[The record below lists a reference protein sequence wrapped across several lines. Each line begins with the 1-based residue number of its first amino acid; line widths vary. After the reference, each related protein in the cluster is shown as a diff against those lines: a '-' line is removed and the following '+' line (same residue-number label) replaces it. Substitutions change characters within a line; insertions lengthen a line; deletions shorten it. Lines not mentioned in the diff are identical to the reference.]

1 MASHNKNFQK
11 SAKYKAVLEKCAN
24 SPDAEFEQSFFQ
36 LAFERL
42 QEKLYN
48 LLPFLVGFEVANKSP
63 DGTKALGVFGFK
75 SNNGQMLFV
84 PAFFVNGDVKGVDLI
99 YSKNNE
105 QFYPLNED
113 FAELFLKDEATGLG
127 DTSKETE
134 KQINQKMPAVDLKD
148 LVRPPRTGK
157 VSYASVI
164 DFVEQ
169 SDNITKQAFYT
180 LFRDNDEFTESVL
193 RFYPVEKV
201 AKAITPKVAKKKVLP
216 MSSVKVVRK
225 GDDLI
230 GLGEKEKGEVL
241 TKGFAVIDKRK
252 EEEKSKFGLVKYEE
266 KFTNPTDS
274 GFYAYLTQAGSLRY
288 ALIITKPM
296 QLDNHFPTDE
306 ALVLDLDA
314 KRNGQGYRA
323 KAKNIFTKGKYD
335 IKDLGEVMGMMQ
347 EIAEVTPSYDEHY
360 ILINENLKATV
371 PFRVNMNFKDDQG
384 LRNIEVETTGS
395 SIDDD
400 CGPSRHSLERSR
412 NSYFKDR
419 EPNCS
424 PYYKKF
430 RLVITKKPG
439 DKLEY
444 SNDAILV
451 PKGFKLMNVRFNSPS
466 YYGCEPVCMDSKDS
480 DYKKRQEEKK
490 AEKIRYEQGKPG
502 NLSNLFGA
510 LRATSQFPLTVSSN
524 GSEYFVTVGTAK
536 KKFDNAVQAKIAM
549 ITRLG
554 LDEKVA
560 SDLIDSVPD
569 LGSKKGYIKL
579 AYTGDQHFNQWDPS
593 PYTNQL
599 GQTEYDGVGHTETM
613 DQQPSYQEDP
623 TRLGLAEMPEV
634 EGLDGAVNT
643 ANQLAQSGQKEI
655 FDTHTIATLAKY
667 VSPESKVTSYMPD
680 FISCLD
686 KLGRML
692 FLVHWETQKFEEMY
706 GRSELP
712 ELVELL
718 TNVFRN
724 LGDLVI
730 FLKRKS
736 PELSIN
742 VSEKEM
748 DA

>member
-1 MASHNKNFQK
+1 MARHKSLYKN
-11 SAKYKAVLEKCAN
+11 SPRYTAVLEKTAN

-48 LLPFLVGFEVANKSP
+48 LLPFLVGFEVANKSS

-127 DTSKETE
+127 DASKESE
-134 KQINQKMPAVDLKD
+134 KQINQKMSPVELKD

-164 DFVEQ
+164 DFVEE
-169 SDNITKQAFYT
+169 SDNLTKQAFYT
-180 LFRDNDEFTESVL
+180 LFRDNDEFSESVL
-193 RFYPVEKV
+193 RFYPVEKI
-201 AKAITPKVAKKKVLP
+201 AKAVTPKVTKKKALP
-216 MSSVKVVRK
+216 MSSVSVVTK
-225 GDDLI
+225 KDKLNDLD
-230 GLGEKEKGEVL
+230 EKQKGEVL
-241 TKGFAVIDKRK
+241 EKGYTVIDKRK
-252 EEEKSKFGLVKYEE
+252 AEEKSKFGLVKYEE

-274 GFYAYLTQAGSLRY
+274 GFYAYLTQTGSLRY

-314 KRNGQGYRA
+314 KRDGQGYRA
-323 KAKNIFTKGKYD
+323 KVKNIFTKGKYD
-335 IKDLGEVMGMMQ
+335 IKDLGDVMGMMQ
-347 EIAEVTPSYDEHY
+347 ELSEVTPSFDEHY
-360 ILINENLKATV
+360 ILVNDKLKATV
-371 PFRVNMNFKDDQG
+371 PFRVTMNYKDDAG
-384 LRNIEVETTGS
+384 LRTIEVETTGS
-395 SIDDD
+395 SIDDEF
-400 CGPSRHSLERSR
+400 GPPRYALERSR
-412 NSYFKDR
+412 NSYFKDKY
-419 EPNCS
+419 PNS
-424 PYYKKF
+424 SSYYKKF
-430 RLVITKKPG
+430 KLVVTKKPG

-444 SNDAILV
+444 ANDSILV
-451 PKGFKLMNVRFNSPS
+451 PKGFKLMSVRFRAP
-466 YYGCEPVCMDSKDS
+466 YYSECCAPVAESS
-480 DYKKRQEEKK
+480 DKERDERDKK
-490 AEKIRYEQGKPG
+490 AKEERTRYEQGKPG
-502 NLSNLFGA
+502 SLSNLFGA
-510 LRATSQFPLTVSSN
+510 LRSTSQYPLTVSNN
-524 GSEYFVTVGTAK
+524 GSEYFVTVGVAK
-536 KKFDNAVQAKIAM
+536 KKFDNAISAKIAM

-554 LDEKVA
+554 MDEQSA
-560 SDLIDSVPD
+560 SELIDSVPP

-579 AYTGDQHFNQWDPS
+579 AYTGDQSFAPWDPVAYS
-593 PYTNQL
+593 NQL
-599 GQTEYDGVGHTETM
+599 GQPEYDGVGHTETM
-613 DQQPSYQEDP
+613 HMSPSYEEDP

-634 EGLDGAVNT
+634 KGLDGAVNT
-643 ANQLAQSGQKEI
+643 ANHLAQSAKKKF

-667 VSPESKVTSYMPD
+667 VSPESKVTGYMPD

-692 FLVHWETQKFEEMY
+692 FLVHWETEKFEQMY

-718 TNVFRN
+718 TNVFKN

>member
-1 MASHNKNFQK
+1 MARHIKK
-11 SAKYKAVLEKCAN
+11 IAN
-24 SPDAEFEQSFFQ
+24 SPDSEFEQSFFQ

-127 DTSKETE
+127 DASHETE
-134 KQINQKMPAVDLKD
+134 KQINQKMPAVDVKD
-148 LVRPPRTGK
+148 MVRPPRTGK
-157 VSYASVI
+157 VSYASVL

-169 SDNITKQAFYT
+169 SDNLTKQAFYT

-193 RFYPVEKV
+193 RFYPIEKV
-201 AKAITPKVAKKKVLP
+201 AKAITPKVTKKTLP
-216 MSSVKVVRK
+216 VSSVSVYTK
-225 GDDLI
+225 DDNI
-230 GLGEKEKGEVL
+230 AGLSDKQKSTVL
-241 TKGFAVIDKRK
+241 EQGYVVIDKRK
-252 EEEKSKFGLVKYEE
+252 PEEKSKFGLIKYEE
-266 KFTNPTDS
+266 KFTNPDES
-274 GFYAYLTQAGSLRY
+274 GFYAYLTRTGHLRY
-288 ALIITKPM
+288 AIIITKPM
-296 QLDNHFPTDE
+296 MLANHYSTDE
-306 ALVLDLDA
+306 ALIIDLDS
-314 KRNGQGYRA
+314 KRNGQGYRT
-323 KAKNIFTKGKYD
+323 KLKDVFTKGKYSV
-335 IKDLGEVMGMMQ
+335 KDFSDSLSLMDDL
-347 EIAEVTPSYDEHY
+347 AESKPSFSESY
-360 ILINENLKATV
+360 ILINENFRATV
-371 PFRVNMNFKDDQG
+371 PFRVVTNYKDDQG
-384 LRNIEVETTGS
+384 LRNIQVETLGTSEGFDS
-395 SIDDD
+395 SVGYRKKDTR
-400 CGPSRHSLERSR
+400 P
-412 NSYFKDR
+412 NSYFADKTPSN
-419 EPNCS
+419 E
-424 PYYKKF
+424 YKKYN
-430 RLVITKKPG
+430 LVLTKKPG
-439 DKLEY
+439 DKLEFVGE
-444 SNDAILV
+444 NILV
-451 PKGFKLMNVRFNSPS
+451 PKGFKLMNVRFRAPYSEECCTESTDWKEKQNKVDDERRKYEEGRP
-466 YYGCEPVCMDSKDS
+466 GPVSS
-480 DYKKRQEEKK
+480 V
-490 AEKIRYEQGKPG
+490 
-502 NLSNLFGA
+502 FGA
-510 LRATSQFPLTVSSN
+510 LRATAQLPLTVNSN

-536 KKFDNAVQAKIAM
+536 KKFDNPVTTKIAM

-560 SDLIDSVPD
+560 SDLVDSVPD
-569 LGSKKGYIKL
+569 FGSKKGYIKF
-579 AYTGDQHFNQWDPS
+579 AYTGDQHFNMWEPT
-593 PYTNQL
+593 PYNNEL
-599 GQTEYDGVGHTETM
+599 GQPEYDGVGHTEVM
-613 DQQPSYQEDP
+613 NQDPSYTEDP
-623 TRLGLAEMPEV
+623 TRLGLAEMPNV
-634 EGLDGAVNT
+634 EGLDKAVNT

-667 VSPESKVTSYMPD
+667 VSPEAKVTGYMPD

-686 KLGRML
+686 KLGRMV
-692 FLVHWETQKFEEMY
+692 FLVHWETDKFEQMY

-718 TNVFRN
+718 TNVNKN